1 MSRADGQVQI
11 PVRVTAR
18 AGRDVIEGVM
28 DGRLRVR
35 VAASPVDGAANAAV
49 ERMVAEA
56 LGIPP
61 SSVRTIRGA
70 TSRLKVIAVTGLAQ
84 ETVAARWPDLVV

>member
-1 MSRADGQVQI
+1 MRI
-11 PVRVTAR
+11 PVRVTPR
-18 AGRDVIEGVM
+18 AGRDAIEGVV

-49 ERMVAEA
+49 ERLIAEE
-56 LGIPP
+56 LGMPP

-70 TSRLKVIAVTGLAQ
+70 AARLKVVAVTGLTR
-84 ETVAARWPDLVV
+84 ETIAGRWPDLVV

>member
-18 AGRDVIEGVM
+18 AGRDGIDGVV

-35 VAASPVDGAANAAV
+35 VAAAPIDGAANAAV
-49 ERMVAEA
+49 ERLVAEA
-56 LGIPP
+56 LAIPP

-70 TSRLKVIAVTGLAQ
+70 ASRLKVIAVTGSTR
-84 ETVAARWPDLVV
+84 ETVASRWPDLVV